1 MLPPVFRSSEP
12 DLHLQAMEWCFFHPF
27 AWALFRVMKAGCLEG
42 QAAVCVPQVFHW
54 SARTPVSA
62 FNCIPINTAT
72 EINWAFLRW
81 CVHTIHTIDINPAHH
96 GPTSPLTTINPFFN
110 NNNNNNNNN
119 NKNNSFIQLY
129 QQVF

>member
-1 MLPPVFRSSEP
+1 MLPAVFRSEP
-12 DLHLQAMEWCFFHPF
+12 DWHLQAMEWCFFHPF

-72 EINWAFLRW
+72 EINWAFLQGW
-81 CVHTIHTIDINPAHH
+81 VHTIRTIDINPGSSTFHH
-96 GPTSPLTTINPFFN
+96 PTIQPHPL
-110 NNNNNNNNN
+110 
-119 NKNNSFIQLY
+119 Y
-129 QQVF
+129 